1 MHQYGPR
8 YDYTPYEQS
17 SIIGASS
24 VGNILFVVPISI
36 LVGRFDCVRFYV
48 FCSCLLT
55 GLLVGL
61 TPAAAANVSIL
72 IAVRVAIGVLQA
84 PLFPVLHKLF
94 DRWSPPDELGR
105 FNSSLMGGSFG
116 SVVSLSISGVL
127 IENFGWPYA
136 FHGAAIVTLVF
147 CAGWWLVVY
156 NSPAEHPR
164 IASVEREYIEM
175 SLVDSKVT
183 KVSFELYID

>member
-8 YDYTPYEQS
+8 FDYTPYEQS
-17 SIIGASS
+17 FITGAYFIGNALSA
-24 VGNILFVVPISI
+24 VPVSI
-36 LVGRFDCVRFYV
+36 LVGRFDCVRSYI

-61 TPAAAANVSIL
+61 TPAVAANMSLL
-72 IAVRVAIGVLQA
+72 IAVRVAIGLLQA
-84 PLFPVLHKLF
+84 PLYPAMHKLF
-94 DRWSPPDELGR
+94 DQWAPPDELGK
-105 FNSSLMGGSFG
+105 FNGSLMGSSFG
-116 SVVSLSISGVL
+116 TIISWTISGVL
-127 IENFGWPYA
+127 IENFGWPYS
-136 FHGAAIVTLVF
+136 FYGAATLTLAF

-164 IASVEREYIEM
+164 IATEEREYIEM

-183 KVSFELYID
+183 KVSCSG